1 MENQENTILQLALE
15 ALKKNVHLE
24 VREVRAEELARDRGI
39 DYLLRMEIRGK
50 EIHYYAEIKRN
61 VTIAGQILR
70 QLRKINEN
78 QKVLL
83 VTTYVNPQMAVEL
96 KDNGQEFIDT
106 AGNAYIDQ
114 PDVYIFVRGNKPPEI
129 ALPTPQKGAFKPTGL
144 KVVYAFLCN
153 AGLENKPYR
162 DIAVQANVALGTV
175 GWAMRELKEQGYI
188 LDMGKRGKKIM
199 QRGTLLQ
206 RWVEAYPERL
216 KPKHVLGRFQGD
228 QGWWERINLRPDI
241 ALWGGEVAAAKLTNY
256 LKPQII
262 TLYTTEQAL
271 NNFLLE
277 NRLRKD
283 PKGNVEIVRRF
294 WGPGDEFQREDM
306 VHPILVYA
314 DLIAT
319 GNQRN
324 KETARMI
331 YEQYIAGLVR
341 EN

>member
-1 MENQENTILQLALE
+1 MENRENIILQLALE

-24 VREVRAEELARDRGI
+24 VREVRAEEQTRDHRI
-39 DYLLRMEIRGK
+39 DYLLRMEMRGK

-61 VTIAGQILR
+61 VTMAGRLLL
-70 QLRKINEN
+70 QLRKMNEK
-78 QKVLL
+78 QKMLL
-83 VTTYVNPQMAVEL
+83 VTTYVNPQMADEL
-96 KDNGQEFIDT
+96 KNNGQEFIDT
-106 AGNAYIDQ
+106 VGNAYIDQ
-114 PDVYIFVRGNKPPEI
+114 PDIYIFVRGNKPPENAI
-129 ALPTPQKGAFKPTGL
+129 PIPGKGVFKPTGL
-144 KVVYAFLCN
+144 KVIYAFLCN

-162 DIAVQANVALGTV
+162 DIAIKANVALGTV
-175 GWAMRELKEQGYI
+175 GWVMRELKGQGYI
-188 LDMGKRGKKIM
+188 LDMGKRGNKILK
-199 QRGTLLQ
+199 RETLLQ

-216 KPKHVLGRFQGD
+216 KPKLVLGRFQGNK
-228 QGWWERINLRPDI
+228 GWWEHVNLQPDI

-262 TLYTTEQAL
+262 TLYTTEQEQ
-271 NNFLLE
+271 NNLLLK
-277 NRLRKD
+277 NRLKKD

-319 GNQRN
+319 GDQRN

-331 YEQYIAGLVR
+331 YEKHIAGLVR